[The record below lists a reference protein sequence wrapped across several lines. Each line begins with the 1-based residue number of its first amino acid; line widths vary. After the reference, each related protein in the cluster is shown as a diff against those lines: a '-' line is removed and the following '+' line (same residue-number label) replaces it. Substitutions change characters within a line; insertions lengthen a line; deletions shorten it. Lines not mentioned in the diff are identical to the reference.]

1 MFNAAGNFETV
12 ESAVYQAFIN
22 PERIASAW
30 RRHAS
35 SFITAPVR
43 ATPLKPSLFEHTRGA
58 SFLRSSGVPYNL
70 VADRSSK
77 AN

>member
-1 MFNAAGNFETV
+1 MFNAAGNLQTV
-12 ESAVYQAFIN
+12 ESVVYQASIN
-22 PERIASAW
+22 PKERRSRGVAM
-30 RRHAS
+30 HS

-70 VADRSSK
+70 VADRSSR